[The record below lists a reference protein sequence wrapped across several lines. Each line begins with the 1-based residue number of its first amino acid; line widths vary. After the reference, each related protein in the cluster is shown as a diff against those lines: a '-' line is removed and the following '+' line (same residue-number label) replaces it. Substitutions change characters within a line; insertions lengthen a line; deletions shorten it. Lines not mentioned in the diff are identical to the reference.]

1 MQRLEELFASLPRTL
16 VSQLGIISYLT
27 LGLEINNRQSYSQY
41 TRLVTSENGI
51 VQLWP
56 LQGYQLQESNQFEK
70 ISNGHVL
77 QSNLQ
82 EDIKAI
88 DI

>member
-1 MQRLEELFASLPRTL
+1 LQRLEELFASLPRTL

-41 TRLVTSENGI
+41 TSLVTSENGI

-56 LQGYQLQESNQFEK
+56 LQGYQLEESNQFEK

-82 EDIKAI
+82 ENIMAI
-88 DI
+88 NI

>member
-1 MQRLEELFASLPRTL
+1 LQRLEELFASLPRTL

>member
-1 MQRLEELFASLPRTL
+1 LQRLEELFASLPRTL
-16 VSQLGIISYLT
+16 VSQLGKISYLT

-41 TRLVTSENGI
+41 TSLVTNEYGI
-51 VQLWP
+51 VELWP

>member
-1 MQRLEELFASLPRTL
+1 
-16 VSQLGIISYLT
+16 VSQLGIFSYLT
-27 LGLEINNRQSYSQY
+27 LGLEINNWQSYSQY
-41 TRLVTSENGI
+41 TSLVTSEDGM

-70 ISNGHVL
+70 ISNEQVL